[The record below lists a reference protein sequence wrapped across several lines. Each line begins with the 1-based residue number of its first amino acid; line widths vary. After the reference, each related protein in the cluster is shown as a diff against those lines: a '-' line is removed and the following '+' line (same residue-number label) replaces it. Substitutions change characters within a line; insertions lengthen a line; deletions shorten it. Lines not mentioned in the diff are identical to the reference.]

1 MSLAAYVDAFQAL
14 NVNRAH
20 GHASP
25 HKVCVLLAV
34 MDLVEQGALANNQ
47 IGLSQLLN
55 QAIGH
60 IPHGKRG
67 CPEGMRLQ
75 TQQAVL

>member
-25 HKVCVLLAV
+25 HKVCMLLAV
-34 MDLVEQGALANNQ
+34 MDLVEHGALANNQ
-47 IGLSQLLN
+47 IYFSDVLLDEW
-55 QAIGH
+55 H
-60 IPHGKRG
+60 
-67 CPEGMRLQ
+67 
-75 TQQAVL
+75 